1 MAIKLKTPTQS
12 GAFDALDIY
21 HGENR
26 KALLC
31 KPCTPRTLAPWSK
44 TAELQGSSL
53 WVSVQSFQL
62 QFFRPVATWPW
73 HQPTS
78 SFDILFVHILKR
90 NVPFQLLS
98 IPWGRAWEKTR
109 WRWPWRVVSQNLEG
123 ASVITDKMLRVMLE
137 NNCLYMRLDKNAMW
151 KYIAEDKTFE
161 QQVVKESHPLDCWA
175 SVDAQFKMHV
185 LTLNIYPLVPGYLK
199 NAVPNGQQ
207 NWSNLGVFIRPLISG
222 WMILRHSQARACKPR
237 SIGLYQHHKSQRCL
251 EFFWRYNL
259 YPVYSSWKTMYLLV
273 TCHSYGKFTY

>member
-1 MAIKLKTPTQS
+1 MYNLPPFTKKDPVLYNLPNQSLKLPDQFGHKVEDAYTVGSLRCTWHLPWREQKGLALQALHSTNS
-12 GAFDALDIY
+12 GSLV
-21 HGENR
+21 
-26 KALLC
+26 KA
-31 KPCTPRTLAPWSK
+31 K
-44 TAELQGSSL
+44 TAELQGSSAEFL
-53 WVSVQSFQL
+53 SSHKL

-73 HQPTS
+73 HQPG

-109 WRWPWRVVSQNLEG
+109 WRWPWRVVLQNLEG
-123 ASVITDKMLRVMLE
+123 ASVITDKILRVMLE
-137 NNCLYMRLDKNAMW
+137 NNCLYMRLDKNTMW
-151 KYIAEDKTFE
+151 KYITEDKTFE

-207 NWSNLGVFIRPLISG
+207 NWSNLRVFIRPLNSG
-222 WMILRHSQARACKPR
+222 WMILRHSQARAC
-237 SIGLYQHHKSQRCL
+237 
-251 EFFWRYNL
+251 
-259 YPVYSSWKTMYLLV
+259 
-273 TCHSYGKFTY
+273 